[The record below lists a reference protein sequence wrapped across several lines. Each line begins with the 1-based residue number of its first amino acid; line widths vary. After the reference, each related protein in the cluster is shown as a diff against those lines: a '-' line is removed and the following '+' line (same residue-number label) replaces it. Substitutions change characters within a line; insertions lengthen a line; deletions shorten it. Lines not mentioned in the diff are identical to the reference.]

1 MAVEAVQQLYDAAF
15 ELGFAGM
22 AKAIVKAVLQSAE
35 AVRAVCGERFVHGM
49 LAAIRHVRVSEG
61 GDLMF
66 WAQEPGLQSLDTGSC
81 VQVLEALLQLCGE
94 PHELESAELPF
105 QLLDLLQ
112 AVFKVP
118 ACQDMTS
125 HDVTHVIKACIGPP
139 RVSCEKCESF
149 MADVVTH
156 IACGSLPELAWVFWG
171 TIRVMMTAGVTS
183 RESCWPCLLPPHCQ
197 QLLRLV
203 LGSC

>member
-1 MAVEAVQQLYDAAF
+1 MMPAGCFELPGVQQLDADQVAELLRVCIKIQLLDQVPRLLALPAAQLLPAAAIAGLLQDFLQAVPSYKEANSWGRSLANSYAMCWDGLLGLPPVAEMAVEAVQQLYDAAF

-94 PHELESAELPF
+94 VKM
-105 QLLDLLQ
+105 LLL
-112 AVFKVP
+112 
-118 ACQDMTS
+118 S
-125 HDVTHVIKACIGPP
+125 
-139 RVSCEKCESF
+139 
-149 MADVVTH
+149 
-156 IACGSLPELAWVFWG
+156 
-171 TIRVMMTAGVTS
+171 
-183 RESCWPCLLPPHCQ
+183 
-197 QLLRLV
+197 
-203 LGSC
+203 